1 MTEANISAYFQGGL
15 VPTWLAD
22 FTSEPEQAVSS
33 LLGGAMPLDHLT
45 AAEPS
50 MLLLDWLE
58 MLAEDSDFPRALD
71 EALASWIDAQWDDTL
86 AVGDSAS
93 LTAVAWTRA
102 CEIIAYAPQLI
113 DAAAQLRRRV
123 SSDRTFLRDLSEG
136 RARDP
141 EGLAWFALARTQTDD
156 RLLQDWWRLC
166 NLDPGVP
173 WYHGYYGVSGLAG
186 LQEGARKGDLLE
198 LCGNGLVRLA
208 LALARHVDEGWL
220 REHIARDEFQRTAR
234 QFMRSVPFPEKWR
247 KFWRQALQNLEFA
260 EGPAESWAQ
269 GLFSGG
275 LQGPSPSRDGRR
287 SWFLPDRDWAKRAGD
302 IRAKLSGQD
311 DTTLK
316 AAEDLL
322 AEQRAYAERTG
333 DWGSFVKSA
342 CSFSTKVRDTQPTR
356 AAEWAGAA
364 LRVEPSNPY
373 TWTTLAKCLVELQS
387 WPESENLYL
396 EATER
401 FPNNEYTYNGLGH
414 TLRAQNKLEEAEGVY
429 RLALQRFPDSEHT
442 HTGLAE
448 TLRAQNKLEEAEG
461 VYREALKRFRD
472 DEHTHN
478 GLAETLQ
485 AQNKLEEAEE
495 VYRRA
500 LTRFPNNEHTH
511 NGLAWTLR
519 AQNKLEKAEVVYR
532 RALKRFPNNE
542 YTHNG
547 LAETLR
553 AQNKLEE
560 AEGVYREARKR
571 IPDSEYAHNGL
582 GHTLRAQ
589 NKLEEAEGVYR
600 QALKRFPNNEY
611 THNGLA
617 ETLRA
622 RNKLEE
628 AEGVYREA
636 RKRIPDSEYAHNGLG
651 HTLRAQ
657 NKLEE
662 AEGVYRRALKRF
674 PNNEYTHNG
683 LAETLQA
690 RNKLEEAEGVYR
702 EARERFPDNEYT
714 HNGLGQTLRA
724 QNKLEEAEGVYRE
737 ALERFPQSA
746 DVRTGL
752 ERVRSLLAS
761 TALPLEQQPPQTSS
775 PADEEGETGVK
786 EVVDNTPPPYEPPTF
801 TDAEQAAPTS
811 TAPPLEQQPPQTG
824 SPADE
829 EGETAVDEV
838 VDDTPP
844 PYELPTSAD
853 AEQAYLTTVE
863 QEAFGVT
870 ASEPAGPDQGLRDQ
884 DLRTLLS
891 EAAFV
896 RRLSRL
902 VGWSGEGQ
910 GSRIVR
916 ERARDL
922 LHRIPDDAQRL
933 GSEGSTNVALMRLDE
948 KEVNEALV
956 LLREAVRRFPGNVR
970 VQYALARA
978 QREVA
983 ERERNA
989 LDLGSAA
996 QIAKPWRRLSRLDR
1010 RMDPVSWLG
1019 EARTL
1024 FAYVDGATIENGAR
1038 DVLGKLA
1045 KWTSQPQRQQ
1055 DSEDY
1060 SEMTKSKTQTQSL
1073 AKWWSG
1079 QLRSHLF
1086 PSGVTSAAEIADV
1099 GALRSALSERS
1110 ELFDSLEENWVRSV
1124 SATGTLPPNLPGS

>member
-1 MTEANISAYFQGGL
+1 MTEANLSAYFQGGL
-15 VPTWLAD
+15 VPTWLSD
-22 FTSEPEQAVSS
+22 FTSEPEQAVAF

-71 EALASWIDAQWDDTL
+71 EALASWIDAQWGDTL
-86 AVGDSAS
+86 ALGDSAS
-93 LTAVAWTRA
+93 LTAVAWTRV
-102 CEIIAYAPQLI
+102 CEIIAYSPQLI

-173 WYHGYYGVSGLAG
+173 WYHGYYGVNGLAG
-186 LQEGARKGDLLE
+186 LPEGARKEDLLQ
-198 LCGNGLVRLA
+198 LCGNGLVRLV
-208 LALARHVDEGWL
+208 LALARHADEGWL
-220 REHIARDEFQRTAR
+220 REHIARGEFQRTAR

-247 KFWRQALQNLEFA
+247 KFWRQALQNPEFA

-275 LQGPSPSRDGRR
+275 LQGPSPSRDGPR

-311 DTTLK
+311 HTTLK

-322 AEQRAYAERTG
+322 AEQRAYAESTG
-333 DWGSFVKSA
+333 DWGFFVKSA
-342 CSFSTKVRDTQPTR
+342 CNFAAKVRDTQPTR

-364 LRVEPSNPY
+364 LRAEPSDPY
-373 TWTTLAKCLVELQS
+373 TWNTLAACLVELHR
-387 WPESENLYL
+387 WRESENLYL

-401 FPNNEYTYNGLGH
+401 FPNDAVLAG

-429 RLALQRFPDSEHT
+429 RQAFERFPDDEHT
-442 HTGLAE
+442 HTGLAETLRAQNKLAEAEGVYRQAFERFPNNEYTRNGLAETLRAQNKLEEAEAVYRQALERFPNNAVSHNGLAETLRAQNKLEEAERVYREALERFPNNEYTLTGLAE

-461 VYREALKRFRD
+461 VYRQALERFPNNVV
-472 DEHTHN
+472 THN
-478 GLAETLQ
+478 GLA
-485 AQNKLEEAEE
+485 
-495 VYRRA
+495 
-500 LTRFPNNEHTH
+500 
-511 NGLAWTLR
+511 G
-519 AQNKLEKAEVVYR
+519 
-532 RALKRFPNNE
+532 
-542 YTHNG
+542 
-547 LAETLR
+547 TLR

-560 AEGVYREARKR
+560 AEE
-571 IPDSEYAHNGL
+571 I
-582 GHTLRAQ
+582 
-589 NKLEEAEGVYR
+589 
-600 QALKRFPNNEY
+600 
-611 THNGLA
+611 
-617 ETLRA
+617 
-622 RNKLEE
+622 
-628 AEGVYREA
+628 
-636 RKRIPDSEYAHNGLG
+636 
-651 HTLRAQ
+651 
-657 NKLEE
+657 
-662 AEGVYRRALKRF
+662 
-674 PNNEYTHNG
+674 
-683 LAETLQA
+683 
-690 RNKLEEAEGVYR
+690 
-702 EARERFPDNEYT
+702 
-714 HNGLGQTLRA
+714 
-724 QNKLEEAEGVYRE
+724 YRE

-775 PADEEGETGVK
+775 PADEEGETAVD
-786 EVVDNTPPPYEPPTF
+786 EVADDTPPPYEPPI
-801 TDAEQAAPTS
+801 
-811 TAPPLEQQPPQTG
+811 
-824 SPADE
+824 
-829 EGETAVDEV
+829 
-838 VDDTPP
+838 
-844 PYELPTSAD
+844 SAD
-853 AEQAYLTTVE
+853 AEQASPTTVE
-863 QEAFGVT
+863 QEAFEV
-870 ASEPAGPDQGLRDQ
+870 AAAKPAGRDQGLRDQ
-884 DLRTLLS
+884 DLHTLLS

-922 LHRIPDDAQRL
+922 LRRIPDDAQRL

-948 KEVNEALV
+948 NEVNEALV
-956 LLREAVRRFPGNVR
+956 LLREAVKRFPGNVR

-996 QIAKPWRRLSRLDR
+996 QIVKPWRRLSRLDR

-1055 DSEDY
+1055 ESKDY
-1060 SEMTKSKTQTQSL
+1060 SGKPKSKTQTQSL

-1079 QLRSHLF
+1079 QLRIHLF
-1086 PSGVTSAAEIADV
+1086 PSGVTSAAEIDDV
-1099 GALRSALSERS
+1099 GRLRSALNERS
-1110 ELFDSLEENWVRSV
+1110 ELFDRLEESWVRSV
-1124 SATGTLPPNLPGS
+1124 SATTWTLPPNLPGAKETRNMPS